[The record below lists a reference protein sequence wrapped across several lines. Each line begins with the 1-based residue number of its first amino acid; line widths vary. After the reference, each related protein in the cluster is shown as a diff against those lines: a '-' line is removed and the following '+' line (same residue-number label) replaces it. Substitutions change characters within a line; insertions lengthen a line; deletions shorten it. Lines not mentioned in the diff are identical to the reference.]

1 MKCLLIGEYRQG
13 EMLSSVYELFGFA
26 AGIGAEAAL
35 FLVGSEAAV
44 PAADIGVY
52 LADAERYGEY
62 QPQVHQR
69 LIAAAVERYQPD
81 LIVFSHSSYGW
92 DMAPRVAYRLGAAQ
106 VSEVVDFVDG
116 EPVAPVCNGKL
127 RRRIALKTARTV
139 LTLQAGAFSAA
150 TLPAGSPNIEAVEA
164 DEQPRII
171 FEGYEQA
178 PAADVDLSKAEVIVS
193 AGRGIGKPD
202 NVAMIA
208 ELAKKLGGEYGAS
221 RPVVDAEWVAHERQV
236 GTTGQTVSPKLY
248 VACGISG
255 AIQHLAGMKKSE
267 FVVAVNTDKDAPIGE
282 VADVL
287 VVADVTQFIPVL
299 SEKLG

>member
-1 MKCLLIGEYRQG
+1 
-13 EMLSSVYELFGFA
+13 MLSSVYELFGFA

-127 RRRIALKTARTV
+127 RRRIALKTARAV

-150 TLPAGSPNIEAVEA
+150 TLPAGSPKIEAVEA

-221 RPVVDAEWVAHERQV
+221 RPVVDAEW
-236 GTTGQTVSPKLY
+236 G
-248 VACGISG
+248 G
-255 AIQHLAGMKKSE
+255 A
-267 FVVAVNTDKDAPIGE
+267 
-282 VADVL
+282 
-287 VVADVTQFIPVL
+287 
-299 SEKLG
+299 

>member
-150 TLPAGSPNIEAVEA
+150 TLPAGSPKIEAVEA

>member
-69 LIAAAVERYQPD
+69 LIAVAVERYQPD

>member
-208 ELAKKLGGEYGAS
+208 ELAKSWAENMA
-221 RPVVDAEWVAHERQV
+221 PVARWLMPNGWRMSVRWE
-236 GTTGQTVSPKLY
+236 P
-248 VACGISG
+248 
-255 AIQHLAGMKKSE
+255 
-267 FVVAVNTDKDAPIGE
+267 
-282 VADVL
+282 
-287 VVADVTQFIPVL
+287 PVRR
-299 SEKLG
+299 